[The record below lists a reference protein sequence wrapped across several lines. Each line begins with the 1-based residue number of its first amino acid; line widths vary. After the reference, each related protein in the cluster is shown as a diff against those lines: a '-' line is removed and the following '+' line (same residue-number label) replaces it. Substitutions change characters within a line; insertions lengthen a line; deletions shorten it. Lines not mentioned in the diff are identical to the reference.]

1 MRRSN
6 ALLQATI
13 QGQPS
18 SIFHLHHSRK
28 RREKES
34 RESGVGGFY
43 GLGQEMTIITLT
55 TCHFLTLNIH
65 GHSSQQEEAGHVAAV
80 VLVSI

>member
-1 MRRSN
+1 MGRSN

-18 SIFHLHHSRK
+18 SIFPSPQQKEK
-28 RREKES
+28 RERES

-43 GLGQEMTIITLT
+43 GLGMEVAIITLT
-55 TCHFLTLNIH
+55 TCHYLTLNLY
-65 GHSSQQEEAGHVAAV
+65 GHSS
-80 VLVSI
+80 

>member
-1 MRRSN
+1 MGRSN

-18 SIFHLHHSRK
+18 SVTAE
-28 RREKES
+28 REERES
-34 RESGVGGFY
+34 TESGVGGFY
-43 GLGQEMTIITLT
+43 GLGVEMTIITLT
-55 TCHFLTLNIH
+55 TCHYPTLNIY

>member
-1 MRRSN
+1 MLCSRQPFKDS
-6 ALLQATI
+6 LL
-13 QGQPS
+13 PS
-18 SIFHLHHSRK
+18 STFTTAE
-28 RREKES
+28 REERES

-43 GLGQEMTIITLT
+43 GLGKEMTIITLT
-55 TCHFLTLNIH
+55 TCHYPTLNIH